1 MFMPPFS
8 FITLATAEAVVWLSD
23 PGGSVAKPTVCAD
36 VAPAHTIAAAAA
48 AKRIAL
54 MNRSSWGLAS
64 LLQALFLMTAAF
76 AVQAQ
81 PYPSRPIR
89 FIVPY
94 TPGGLG
100 DGFARAVGEDLAR
113 RMGQPVVI
121 DNRPGA
127 SQAIGAEATAK
138 APPDG
143 HTVFMGTQSG
153 LVLNTIARHKL
164 PYDPVRDLAPVSMLF
179 TSPLYLVVH
188 PSVPANSVKELVALA
203 RSRPGKLTFA
213 SIGNGT
219 SQHLAGAML
228 GARGKVDIVHVP
240 YKGSS
245 PAMTDLLGGQVDMMF
260 EGGVSSLPHVK
271 SGKLRALATTGRKRT
286 GAMPELPTMAES
298 GVADFD
304 ITVWFALVAPAGTPR
319 PIIERLN
326 REVGEVLRTRELK
339 EKFAAAGID
348 ITPSTPEELAE
359 RIRADLPYYTRLM
372 REAGIQPE

>member
-1 MFMPPFS
+1 
-8 FITLATAEAVVWLSD
+8 
-23 PGGSVAKPTVCAD
+23 
-36 VAPAHTIAAAAA
+36 
-48 AKRIAL
+48 
-54 MNRSSWGLAS
+54 
-64 LLQALFLMTAAF
+64 LFLITAAF

-89 FIVPY
+89 FIVPF

-100 DGFARAVGEDLAR
+100 DSFARAVGEDLAKR
-113 RMGQPVVI
+113 LGQPVVI

-138 APPDG
+138 ASPDG

-153 LVLNTIARHKL
+153 LVLNTIARKKL
-164 PYDPVRDLAPVSMLF
+164 PYDPVRDLVPVSVLF

-203 RSRPGKLTFA
+203 RVRPGKITFA

-219 SQHLAGAML
+219 SQHLAGEML
-228 GARGKVDIVHVP
+228 RTRAKVDIVHVP

-271 SGKLRALATTGRKRT
+271 SGKLRALATTGRQRT
-286 GAMPELPTMAES
+286 DAMPELPTMAES

-304 ITVWFALVAPAGTPR
+304 ITVWFALVTTAGTPR

-326 REVGEVLRTRELK
+326 REVGEALRTRELK

-348 ITPSTPEELAE
+348 ITPSTPEELGE
-359 RIRADLPYYTRLM
+359 RIRADLPYYGKLM

>member
-1 MFMPPFS
+1 M
-8 FITLATAEAVVWLSD
+8 
-23 PGGSVAKPTVCAD
+23 K
-36 VAPAHTIAAAAA
+36 
-48 AKRIAL
+48 
-54 MNRSSWGLAS
+54 RSSWGLAS

-100 DGFARAVGEDLAR
+100 DSFARAVGEDLAKR
-113 RMGQPVVI
+113 LGQPVVI

-153 LVLNTIARHKL
+153 LVLNTIARKKL

-188 PSVPANSVKELVALA
+188 PSVRANSVKELVALA
-203 RSRPGKLTFA
+203 RARPGKLTFA

-219 SQHLAGAML
+219 SQHLAGEL
-228 GARGKVDIVHVP
+228 LRKRGKIEIVHVP

-271 SGKLRALATTGRKRT
+271 SGKLRALATTGRQRT
-286 GAMPELPTMAES
+286 DAMPELPTMAES

-304 ITVWFALVAPAGTPR
+304 ITVWFALVTTAGTPR

-326 REVGEVLRTRELK
+326 REVGEALRTRELK

-348 ITPSTPEELAE
+348 ITPSTPGELAE
-359 RIRADLPYYTRLM
+359 RIRADLPYYGKLM

>member
-1 MFMPPFS
+1 
-8 FITLATAEAVVWLSD
+8 
-23 PGGSVAKPTVCAD
+23 
-36 VAPAHTIAAAAA
+36 
-48 AKRIAL
+48 
-54 MNRSSWGLAS
+54 
-64 LLQALFLMTAAF
+64 MTAAF

-89 FIVPY
+89 FIVPF

-100 DGFARAVGEDLAR
+100 DSFARAVGEDLAKR
-113 RMGQPVVI
+113 LGQPVVI

-153 LVLNTIARHKL
+153 LVLNTIARKKL
-164 PYDPVRDLAPVSMLF
+164 PYDPVRDLAPVSVLF

-203 RSRPGKLTFA
+203 RARPGKITFA
-213 SIGNGT
+213 SIGNAT
-219 SQHLAGAML
+219 SQHLAGEML
-228 GARGKVDIVHVP
+228 RTRAKVDIVHVP

-271 SGKLRALATTGRKRT
+271 SGKLRALATTGRQRT
-286 GAMPELPTMAES
+286 DATPELPTMAES

-304 ITVWFALVAPAGTPR
+304 ITVWFALVTTAGTPR

-326 REVGEVLRTRELK
+326 REVGEALRTRELK

-348 ITPSTPEELAE
+348 ITPSTPEELGE
-359 RIRADLPYYTRLM
+359 RIRADLPYYGKLM

>member
-1 MFMPPFS
+1 MN
-8 FITLATAEAVVWLSD
+8 LSSK
-23 PGGSVAKPTVCAD
+23 GV
-36 VAPAHTIAAAAA
+36 
-48 AKRIAL
+48 
-54 MNRSSWGLAS
+54 AS
-64 LLQALFLMTAAF
+64 LTQALCLLLVAGYLH
-76 AVQAQ
+76 AQ

-100 DGFARAVGEDLAR
+100 DSFARAVAQDLAER
-113 RMGQPVVI
+113 FRHPVVI

-143 HTVFMGTQSG
+143 HTIFMGTQSG
-153 LVLNTIARHKL
+153 LVLNTIARKKL

-188 PSVPANSVKELVALA
+188 PSVPANSVKELIALA
-203 RSRPGKLTFA
+203 IKRPGKLTFA

-219 SQHLAGAML
+219 SQHLAGEL
-228 GARGKVDIVHVP
+228 FRARAQVDIVHVP

-245 PAMTDLLGGQVDMMF
+245 PATTDLLGGQVDMMF

-271 SGKLRALATTGRKRT
+271 AGKMRALATTGRKRT
-286 GAMPELPTMAES
+286 EAMPELPTMSEA
-298 GVADFD
+298 GVPDFD
-304 ITVWFALVAPAGTPR
+304 ITVWFGLVAPAKTPA

-326 REVGEVLRTRELK
+326 KEVVEILRTPALK
-339 EKFAAAGID
+339 EKFSAAGID
-348 ITPSTPEELAE
+348 ITPSTPAELGE
-359 RIRADLPYYTRLM
+359 RIRADLPYYTKLM

>member
-1 MFMPPFS
+1 MS
-8 FITLATAEAVVWLSD
+8 TLLVSWTAILVPAFALSL
-23 PGGSVAKPTVCAD
+23 
-36 VAPAHTIAAAAA
+36 IAA
-48 AKRIAL
+48 L
-54 MNRSSWGLAS
+54 P
-64 LLQALFLMTAAF
+64 
-76 AVQAQ
+76 VQAQ

-100 DGFARAVGEDLAR
+100 DSFARAVGEDLAKR
-113 RMGQPVVI
+113 LGQPVVI

-143 HTVFMGTQSG
+143 HTIFMGTQSG
-153 LVLNTIARHKL
+153 LVVNTLARRKL
-164 PYDPVRDLAPVSMLF
+164 PYDPERDLTPVSMLF
-179 TSPLYLVVH
+179 TTPLYLVVH
-188 PSVPANSVKELVALA
+188 PSVAANSVKELVALA
-203 RSRPGKLTFA
+203 RARPGKLTFA
-213 SIGNGT
+213 SIGNGS
-219 SQHLAGAML
+219 SQHLAGEML
-228 GARGKVDIVHVP
+228 RTRAQVDIVHVP

-245 PAMTDLLGGQVDMMF
+245 PAITDLLGGQVDMMF

-286 GAMPELPTMAES
+286 EAMPELPTMAES
-298 GVADFD
+298 GVAEFD
-304 ITVWFALVAPAGTPR
+304 ITVWFGLVAPAGTPR

-348 ITPSTPEELAE
+348 ITPSTPEELGE
-359 RIRADLPYYTRLM
+359 RIRADLPYYAKLM

>member
-1 MFMPPFS
+1 LLLL
-8 FITLATAEAVVWLSD
+8 T
-23 PGGSVAKPTVCAD
+23 
-36 VAPAHTIAAAAA
+36 AAAA
-48 AKRIAL
+48 
-54 MNRSSWGLAS
+54 
-64 LLQALFLMTAAF
+64 
-76 AVQAQ
+76 VEAQ

-100 DGFARAVGEDLAR
+100 DSFARAVGEDLAKR
-113 RMGQPVVI
+113 VGQPVVI

-143 HTVFMGTQSG
+143 HTIFMGTQSG
-153 LVLNTIARHKL
+153 LVINTIARKKL
-164 PYDPVRDLAPVSMLF
+164 PYDPVRDLAPVTMLF
-179 TSPLYLVVH
+179 TTPLYLVVH
-188 PSVPANSVKELVALA
+188 PSVPAHSVKELLGLA
-203 RSRPGKLTFA
+203 RAKPGKLTFA
-213 SIGNGT
+213 SIGNGS
-219 SQHLAGAML
+219 SQHLAGEML
-228 GARGKVDIVHVP
+228 RARANLDIVHVP

-245 PAMTDLLGGQVDMMF
+245 PAITDLLGGQVDMMF
-260 EGGVSSLPHVK
+260 EGGVSSLPHVR
-271 SGKLRALATTGRKRT
+271 SGKLRGLATTGRQRT
-286 GAMPELPTMAES
+286 DAMPELPTMVEA

-304 ITVWFALVAPAGTPR
+304 FTVWFGLVAPANTPR

-348 ITPSTPEELAE
+348 ITPSTPEELGE
-359 RIRADLPYYTRLM
+359 RIRADLPYYTKLM

>member
-1 MFMPPFS
+1 MN
-8 FITLATAEAVVWLSD
+8 LSSK
-23 PGGSVAKPTVCAD
+23 GF
-36 VAPAHTIAAAAA
+36 
-48 AKRIAL
+48 
-54 MNRSSWGLAS
+54 AS
-64 LLQALFLMTAAF
+64 LTQALCLLLVTGYLH
-76 AVQAQ
+76 AQ

-100 DGFARAVGEDLAR
+100 DSFARAVAQDLAER
-113 RMGQPVVI
+113 VGHPVVI

-143 HTVFMGTQSG
+143 HTIFMGTQSG
-153 LVLNTIARHKL
+153 LVLNTIARKKL
-164 PYDPVRDLAPVSMLF
+164 PYDPVRDLAPVSLLF

-188 PSVPANSVKELVALA
+188 PSVPANSVKEMIELA
-203 RSRPGKLTFA
+203 NKRPGKLTFA

-219 SQHLAGAML
+219 SQHLAGELFRTRA
-228 GARGKVDIVHVP
+228 KVDIVHVP

-245 PAMTDLLGGQVDMMF
+245 PAITDLLGGQVDMMF

-271 SGKLRALATTGRKRT
+271 AGKLRALATTGRKRT
-286 GAMPELPTMAES
+286 EAMPELPTMSEA
-298 GVADFD
+298 GVPDFD
-304 ITVWFALVAPAGTPR
+304 ITVWFGLVAPAKTPA

-326 REVGEVLRTRELK
+326 KEVVEILRTPTLK
-339 EKFAAAGID
+339 EKFIAAGID
-348 ITPSTPEELAE
+348 ITPSTPAELGE
-359 RIRADLPYYTRLM
+359 RIRADLPYYTKLM

>member
-1 MFMPPFS
+1 MS
-8 FITLATAEAVVWLSD
+8 TLLVSRTAILVPALAV
-23 PGGSVAKPTVCAD
+23 
-36 VAPAHTIAAAAA
+36 
-48 AKRIAL
+48 
-54 MNRSSWGLAS
+54 S
-64 LLQALFLMTAAF
+64 LTAALP
-76 AVQAQ
+76 VQAQ

-100 DGFARAVGEDLAR
+100 DSFARAVGEDLAK

-143 HTVFMGTQSG
+143 HTIFMGTQSG
-153 LVLNTIARHKL
+153 LVANTIARRKL

-179 TSPLYLVVH
+179 TTPLYLVVH
-188 PSVPANSVKELVALA
+188 PSLPAKSLKELVALA
-203 RSRPGKLTFA
+203 RAKPGKLTFA
-213 SIGNGT
+213 SIGNGS
-219 SQHLAGAML
+219 SQHLAGEML
-228 GARGKVDIVHVP
+228 RARAKVDIVHVP

-245 PAMTDLLGGQVDMMF
+245 PAITDLLGGQVDMMF

-271 SGKLRALATTGRKRT
+271 SGKLRALATTGRERT
-286 GAMPELPTMAES
+286 EAMPELPTMAES

-304 ITVWFALVAPAGTPR
+304 ITVWFGLVAPAGTPR

-348 ITPSTPEELAE
+348 ITPSSPEELGE

-372 REAGIQPE
+372 QEAGIQPE